1 MRTMCCCVK
10 FICPYYG
17 KRAMVGNFSLSDAIS
32 NGNGDKFCILFLF
45 AITDGDP
52 TTRSVRQFHVYPRR
66 LCFSALP
73 PQFYFI
79 S

>member
-1 MRTMCCCVK
+1 
-10 FICPYYG
+10 
-17 KRAMVGNFSLSDAIS
+17 MVGNFSLSDAIS

-52 TTRSVRQFHVYPRR
+52 TTRSVR